1 MMKRVTWFLGGVAA
15 GAVGVGVAKKKVK
28 AVAVDLAPANV
39 ARKTTVRVKEAVH
52 EGRRAMHAKEAELK
66 GRLDGRTRTLAED
79 LDDGDTVYVDGVP
92 VAAGQVIVL
101 KQVRDEKALSGRRS
115 RRA

>member
-1 MMKRVTWFLGGVAA
+1 MIKRVTWFVGGMAA

-28 AVAVDLAPANV
+28 EVAVDFAPANV
-39 ARKTTVRVKEAVH
+39 AKKATIRVKDAVH

-66 GRLDGRTRTLAED
+66 GRLDGRTRTLADD

-92 VAAGQVIVL
+92 VEPGQVIVL
-101 KQVRDEKALSGRRS
+101 KQVRDEKAQSARR
-115 RRA
+115 RRHA